1 MYYHLT
7 VKLDSKQFSHLNIII
22 LNIIVAKFL
31 DGCKTNAL
39 KQVNSLLATP
49 NLAVNNKCGPIRPE
63 FNHRYIAFMLKQ

>member
-1 MYYHLT
+1 MARVNMYVCVMYYYHLT

-31 DGCKTNAL
+31 DGCKTNTL

-49 NLAVNNKCGPIRPE
+49 NSVCVPS
-63 FNHRYIAFMLKQ
+63 Y